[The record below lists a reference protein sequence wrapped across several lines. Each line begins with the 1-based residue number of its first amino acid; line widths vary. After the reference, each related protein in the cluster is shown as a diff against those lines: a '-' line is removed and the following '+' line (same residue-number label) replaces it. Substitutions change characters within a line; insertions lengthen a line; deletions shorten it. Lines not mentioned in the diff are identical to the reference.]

1 MKFDQ
6 KIKET
11 EEIDAK
17 LKIVSADITNKK
29 WKFDHKKSI
38 LDDPQSATE
47 NAFAIIRKEERKS
60 VFSISACLEKK
71 RKLSL
76 SSELTLSCSKTIR
89 RKETMTACMKI
100 GGTVLKKEPVLHGML
115 DTLNSRLKTLT

>member
-1 MKFDQ
+1 MKFNQ

-17 LKIVSADITNKK
+17 LKIVSVGITNKK
-29 WKFDHKKSI
+29 RKFDHKKSI
-38 LDDPQSATE
+38 LDDPQSPTE
-47 NAFAIIRKEERKS
+47 NAFATIRKEERKS
-60 VFSISACLEKK
+60 VFRISACLEKK
-71 RKLSL
+71 RRLSL
-76 SSELTLSCSKTIR
+76 SSESTPSCSKTIR

-115 DTLNSRLKTLT
+115 DTLNSQLETLT

>member
-1 MKFDQ
+1 MKFNQ

-17 LKIVSADITNKK
+17 LKIVSVGITNKK
-29 WKFDHKKSI
+29 RKFDHKKSI

-47 NAFAIIRKEERKS
+47 NAFATIRKEERKS
-60 VFSISACLEKK
+60 VFRISACLEKK
-71 RKLSL
+71 RR
-76 SSELTLSCSKTIR
+76 LTQTIR

-115 DTLNSRLKTLT
+115 DTLNSQLETLT